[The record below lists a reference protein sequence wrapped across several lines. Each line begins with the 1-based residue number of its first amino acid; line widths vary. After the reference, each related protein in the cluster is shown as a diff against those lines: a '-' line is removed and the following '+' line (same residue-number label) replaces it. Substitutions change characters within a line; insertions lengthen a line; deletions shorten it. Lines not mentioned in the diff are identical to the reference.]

1 MTVNRPPDGISD
13 GVAARLAPQAAVRDA
28 SHQLSPQAAVRD
40 ASHQLSPQAAVRDA
54 SHQLPPQ
61 AAVRDASHQLP
72 PQAAVRGTGR
82 RQLAAVERADV
93 VVVGARLAGCAVA
106 APLARAGRRVV
117 VLDRMGF
124 PSDRLSTHLLM
135 PAGTSELAKL
145 GALPRILELQ
155 PSRVRWACIVV
166 EGISALERLRPAA
179 DGIDYG
185 VCVPRDLQDVQLV
198 RAAREQGADVREHC
212 TVQSLRWRGGRVAGV
227 CYRDRDGTEHE
238 LACTLLVGADGR
250 HSTVAALV
258 GAWTPY
264 RISRNGRGLVFRYL
278 QDPLAGGIE
287 AETYYQWRE
296 GDSFA
301 FAFPSTP
308 VGRLLVLLMGHRDEV
323 SDARADPEGY
333 WQRKLAEHPDLATR
347 VAGAPAGT
355 KLRSTGVTPAFF
367 RASSGPG
374 WALAGDAGHFKD
386 PVTGQGMRDA
396 MFAGRTLAEQV
407 LPVLDDADAV
417 DRATRAWEAARDREC
432 LPAYHV
438 ANWDTRVERQSALV
452 CELVRDA
459 ARTTDPDITD
469 LFGRARTPQ
478 QIAPAPRLA
487 RALGATMWH
496 GEQPRLPTLRRL
508 LTDLRTG
515 LAIYLEQR
523 AGRFRST
530 RTIAGS
536 EHPGADWPAPPQLLH
551 VPSVTPSTTT
561 TANEA
566 PANDA
571 SKHEAASHETSPSE
585 VTASD
590 ACGEGVVA

>member
-1 MTVNRPPDGISD
+1 MNRLPDSTSG
-13 GVAARLAPQAAVRDA
+13 GAADRDAPSRRLA
-28 SHQLSPQAAVRD
+28 
-40 ASHQLSPQAAVRDA
+40 
-54 SHQLPPQ
+54 
-61 AAVRDASHQLP
+61 
-72 PQAAVRGTGR
+72 T
-82 RQLAAVERADV
+82 VEQVDV

-117 VLDRMGF
+117 VLDRMVF
-124 PSDRLSTHLLM
+124 PSDQLSTHLLM

-145 GALPRILELQ
+145 GALPRILALK
-155 PSRVRWACIVV
+155 PSQIRWARFVV

-185 VCVPRDLQDVQLV
+185 VCVPRELQDAQLV
-198 RAAREQGADVREHC
+198 QAAREQGADVREHC
-212 TVQSLRWRGGRVAGV
+212 TVQSLRWRAGRVVGV
-227 CYRDRDGTEHE
+227 RYRDSDGAEQE
-238 LACTLLVGADGR
+238 IASTLTVGADGR
-250 HSTVAALV
+250 RSTVAALV

-264 RISRNGRGLVFRYL
+264 RISHNGRGLVFRYL

-287 AETYYQWRE
+287 AETIYQWRE
-296 GDSFA
+296 SDSFA

-308 VGRLLVLLMGHRDEV
+308 VGRLLILFMGHREEV
-323 SDARADPEGY
+323 SDARADPERY
-333 WQRKLAEHPDLATR
+333 WQRKLTEHPGLTAR

-355 KLRSTGVTPAFF
+355 KLRSTCQTPAFF

-432 LPAYHV
+432 LPAYHF
-438 ANWDTRVERQSALV
+438 ANFDTRVERQSAV
-452 CELVRDA
+452 ICELVRDA

-478 QIAPAPRLA
+478 QIATPPRLA
-487 RALGATMWH
+487 RALGAAMWH
-496 GEQPRLPTLRRL
+496 GEQPRVQTLRRL
-508 LTDLRTG
+508 LPDLRTG
-515 LAIYLEQR
+515 LAVHFEQR

-536 EHPGADWPAPPQLLH
+536 EHAGADWPAPPKPAQA
-551 VPSVTPSTTT
+551 PSTATTT
-561 TANEA
+561 TATATATATEPVGEEA
-566 PANDA
+566 
-571 SKHEAASHETSPSE
+571 
-585 VTASD
+585 VT
-590 ACGEGVVA
+590 